1 MTQARSLLIPNGM
14 SGTYHCVQRCVR
26 RAFLCGI
33 DHYTG
38 QNFEHRKVWV
48 EERIALVSSC
58 FAVAVYAYAVMSN
71 HLHLVIHVE
80 PNAATRWSDRD
91 VAERWVRL
99 FPPKDDLEEARTY
112 KQNRLI
118 ASAARLEVSRMRL
131 GSLSWLMKCLAEPIA
146 RKANAEDFCKG
157 RFWEGRFKSQV
168 LCNDQALLAA
178 MAYVDLNPIRAGM
191 TTSLLGSNHTSIQQ
205 RIKSARL
212 NNIALQ
218 QTLAPMYGTLIAC
231 LPVRLNDYIELVE
244 WTGKQVRPDKRGAI
258 PKQAP
263 SVLKH
268 LHISEQ
274 GWTTQV
280 KGIGSSYWRVVGGVD
295 DFLEK
300 AKQLNQRWLKGLG
313 TAMALS
319 KIG

>member
-1 MTQARSLLIPNGM
+1 MTQARSLLIPHGM

-48 EERIALVSSC
+48 EQRIVLVSSC
-58 FAVAVYAYAVMSN
+58 FAVAIHAYAVMSN

-80 PNAATRWSDRD
+80 PAATASWSDHD
-91 VAERWVRL
+91 VAEKWVRL

-118 ASAARLEVSRMRL
+118 ASAARLEVCRIRL

-146 RKANAEDFCKG
+146 RKANAEDSCKG

-168 LCNDQALLAA
+168 LCNDQAILAA
-178 MAYVDLNPIRAGM
+178 MVYVDLNPIRARM
-191 TTSLLGSNHTSIQQ
+191 TASLLTSNHTSIQQ
-205 RIKSARL
+205 RLKSARL
-212 NNIALQ
+212 DSVSLKQAL
-218 QTLAPMYGTLIAC
+218 PPIHGTLIAC
-231 LPVRLNDYIELVE
+231 LPTRLNDYIELVE
-244 WTGKQVRPDKRGAI
+244 WTGKRAMPDKRGAI
-258 PKQAP
+258 PKHAP
-263 SVLKH
+263 TALKH

-274 GWTTQV
+274 RWTTQV
-280 KGIGSSYWRVVGGVD
+280 KGIGSSYWRVVGDVND
-295 DFLEK
+295 LLET
-300 AKQLNQRWLKGLG
+300 AKRLNQRWLKGVG
-313 TAMALS
+313 TALALS
-319 KIG
+319 KIN